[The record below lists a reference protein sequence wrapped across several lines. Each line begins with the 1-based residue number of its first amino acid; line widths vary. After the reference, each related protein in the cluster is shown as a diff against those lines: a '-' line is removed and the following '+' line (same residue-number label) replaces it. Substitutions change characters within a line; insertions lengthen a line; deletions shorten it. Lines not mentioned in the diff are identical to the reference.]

1 MEVEQIHDFILEATK
16 ANEILGSSVIQN
28 LWSGYGSIKRYDLEG
43 SDYTSVIVKHVEPD
57 QGSHPRGWN
66 TDLSH
71 QRKLKSYQVELNW
84 YESRRNYSK
93 TSYARIP
100 FCLAAKKE
108 SSEVLMVLED
118 LDALG
123 FEGRRSF
130 VNHREWHA
138 CVRWLAAF
146 MLKTSIPVPPV
157 YGRLV
162 LIGILKRDRMSWNG
176 WMIHHSSKQ
185 LLLLIRN

>member
-57 QGSHPRGWN
+57 QGAHPRGWN

-84 YESRRNYSK
+84 YESRSQFSK
-93 TSYARIP
+93 LS
-100 FCLAAKKE
+100 
-108 SSEVLMVLED
+108 
-118 LDALG
+118 
-123 FEGRRSF
+123 
-130 VNHREWHA
+130 
-138 CVRWLAAF
+138 
-146 MLKTSIPVPPV
+146 
-157 YGRLV
+157 
-162 LIGILKRDRMSWNG
+162 LIHI
-176 WMIHHSSKQ
+176 
-185 LLLLIRN
+185 